1 MTLVEKNNIIH
12 GLVGTEV
19 SLFEHHY
26 SSGDPENIYYCLTSK
41 GVEYNTYP
49 EKDVTIDKLLELA
62 WAQKNRMSWTHIE
75 TVCLQIVGTEVWVDQ
90 EIPITVASVG
100 GNEDGTHVTS
110 TTGRTYSTNN
120 LWLRG

>member
-19 SLFEHHY
+19 TLFEHHY
-26 SSGDPENIYYCLTSK
+26 SGGGPD
-41 GVEYNTYP
+41 NTYLCMVSAA
-49 EKDVTIDKLLELA
+49 KDNSYPDENATMDELLKMA
-62 WAQKNRMSWTHIE
+62 WIQKARIKWTHIE

-90 EIPITVASVG
+90 EIAITVASVG
-100 GNEDGTHVTS
+100 GDEDGTHVTS

>member
-19 SLFEHHY
+19 TLFEHNY
-26 SSGDPENIYYCLTSK
+26 SGGDPKNTYYCLASE
-41 GVEYNTYP
+41 GAEHNTYP

-62 WAQKNRMSWTHIE
+62 WAQKNCMSWTHIE

-90 EIPITVASVG
+90 EIAITVASVG

-110 TTGRTYSTNN
+110 TTGRTYSTTN